1 MSLPVTYVLLVRHG
15 ENAWVAENRLAGR
28 TPGVHLN
35 EKGHAQAAALAEQL
49 RRQPLAAI
57 YSSPLERCLQTAE
70 PVAGALGMPV
80 ICEDGVLEVDYGE
93 WRGGNLVELAKS
105 PEWQLVQ
112 HNPGV
117 FRFPSGETLYEVQGR
132 AVAAIERIRQAH
144 PNQVVAVFSH
154 GDIIRT
160 ALAHYMGTP
169 IDLFQRIIISTASIS
184 VVVFHGPRPAVLCT
198 NYLAELPT
206 LEIKQEQDSKEAPKH
221 AQGHAQATQPSE
233 PKAAP
238 VVV

>member
-35 EKGHAQAAALAEQL
+35 EKGHEQAAALAEAL
-49 RRQPLAAI
+49 RAQPLAAI
-57 YSSPLERCLQTAE
+57 YSSPLERCIQTAG
-70 PVAGALGMPV
+70 PAAGALGLQV
-80 ICEDGVLEVDYGE
+80 ISEAGVLEVDYGE
-93 WRGGNLVELAKS
+93 WRGGNLKELAKS

-112 HNPGV
+112 HNPGA
-117 FRFPSGETLYEVQGR
+117 FRFPNGETLYEVQGR

-144 PNQVVAVFSH
+144 PNQVVAIFSH
-154 GDIIRT
+154 GDVIRT

-184 VVVFHGPRPAVLCT
+184 VIAFHGSRPAVLCT
-198 NYLAELPT
+198 NYLAVLPK
-206 LEIKQEQDSKEAPKH
+206 LEIKPEQDAKEATPP
-221 AQGHAQATQPSE
+221 AQDQTQATLQSE

>member
-1 MSLPVTYVLLVRHG
+1 MPLPVTYVLLVRHG

-35 EKGHAQAAALAEQL
+35 DKGHEQAAALAEQL
-49 RRQPLAAI
+49 RVQPLAAL

-70 PVAGALGMPV
+70 PTAGVLGLPV
-80 ICEDGVLEVDYGE
+80 IGEDGVLEVDYGE
-93 WRGGNLVELAKS
+93 WRGGNLKELAKT

-112 HNPGV
+112 HNPAA
-117 FRFPSGETLYEVQGR
+117 FRFPNGETLYEVQGR

-144 PNQVVAVFSH
+144 PNQVVAIFSH
-154 GDIIRT
+154 GDVIRT

-184 VVVFHGPRPAVLCT
+184 VIAFHGSRPAVLCT
-198 NYLAELPT
+198 NYLAALPK
-206 LEIKQEQDSKEAPKH
+206 LEIKQEQDDKDAPQQ
-221 AQGHAQATQPSE
+221 AQEPVPSTTQAE
-233 PKAAP
+233 PEAAP